1 MFSRSKIK
9 TGLISVFLVTMLALT
24 GCGNGDQ
31 GKEQQPDGQGEQTG
45 ALSGRLQLAGSTSVQ
60 PLAEELAAAFMEKNP
75 DVKIDVQGGGSSAGV
90 KAAADG
96 VADLG
101 MASRELKDEEKT
113 SVQATVI
120 AKDGIAVVVNT
131 GNAVSDLTMDQ
142 VKGIFSGEI
151 SNWDQVGGA
160 SAPIVVINREEGS
173 GTRGAFEE
181 LVLGEEVKFI
191 ESAAIQNS
199 TGAVRTAVSSDAN
212 AIGYIS
218 MGSLDDS
225 VKALKVDGVDA
236 TEDNVIAG
244 TYKISRPFNFLS
256 KGEPTELAKTFI
268 DWILSAEGQEV
279 VAEEFIP
286 VK

>member
-45 ALSGRLQLAGSTSVQ
+45 ALSGSLQLAGSTSVQ

-212 AIGYIS
+212 AISYIS

>member
-45 ALSGRLQLAGSTSVQ
+45 ALSGSLQLAGSTSVQ